1 MENGE
6 SAHYDRILP
15 KRAFKI
21 GAALVAGL
29 GILFSDRYNAR
40 FRDVHFLAMLV
51 LMCKNCSTA
60 NKAYADLKD
69 RYGKGGPTARWFT
82 GKLSEIGGGAEKECR
97 RALAKTVRLAVKSR
111 TIPRWVVTAV
121 DFHDIPFTGETRDDN
136 TVSSKPK
143 GGTSR
148 FEGYATMAVV
158 SLPHVLQVGA
168 VRMKTGTSK
177 AEYVLDLISQLRA
190 LGLRSSVHLMDKEF
204 CTVEVIRALYKKKE
218 RFLMA
223 IKKTGGVN
231 RAIDEFKARK
241 RASVSRYSM
250 TAPDGSPVEFWLV
263 IRKRLEVKDGK
274 RQFKYLTFATN
285 VGKFRMR
292 RSLGELID
300 MYSLRWSEE
309 NGYKSIESARAR
321 TGGLNHD
328 ARTFLFFFSMILCN
342 LWCMANLERRRTD
355 PRPSQLLAF
364 YEFVI
369 SVLQTIDEFIG
380 PPFGSPGRA

>member
-15 KRAFKI
+15 KLAFKI
-21 GAALVAGL
+21 GTALAASL
-29 GILFSDRYNAR
+29 GILFSNRYNAQ
-40 FRDVHFLAMLV
+40 FGDVYFLAMLV
-51 LMCKNCSTA
+51 LMCKGCATA
-60 NKAYADLKD
+60 NKARADLKD
-69 RYGKGGPTARWFT
+69 RYGKYAPTARWFT
-82 GKLSEIGGGAEKECR
+82 GKLSEIGGEAEKECR
-97 RALAKTVRLAVKSR
+97 QALAKTVRLAVKSR
-111 TIPRWVVTAV
+111 IIPRLVISAM
-121 DFHDIPFTGETRDDN
+121 DFHDIPFTGKTRDDN
-136 TVSSKPK
+136 TVPGKSK
-143 GGTSR
+143 GGTSK
-148 FEGYATMAVV
+148 FEGCDTMAVV

-177 AEYVLDLISQLRA
+177 AEYVLDLTSQLRD

-231 RAIDEFKARK
+231 RAIDEFKAHK
-241 RASVSRYSM
+241 RASISRYAM
-250 TAPDGSPVEFWLV
+250 TASDGSPVEFWLV
-263 IRKRLEVKDGK
+263 IRKRIEVKDGK

-292 RSLGELID
+292 RSLDELID

-328 ARTFLFFFSMILCN
+328 ARTFLFFSMILCN
-342 LWCMANLERRRTD
+342 LWCMTNLERRWTD
-355 PRPSQLLAF
+355 PRPSQLLPF

-380 PPFGSPGRA
+380 PPFSSPGRA